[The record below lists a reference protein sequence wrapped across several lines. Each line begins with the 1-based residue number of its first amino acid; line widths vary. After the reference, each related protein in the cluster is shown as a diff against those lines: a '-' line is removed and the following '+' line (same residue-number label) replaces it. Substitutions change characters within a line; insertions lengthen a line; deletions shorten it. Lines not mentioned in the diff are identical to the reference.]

1 MRADPARRESPPD
14 VPGIWTFREE
24 IPGSGNRPR
33 HPNVVWVTDEIGRDV
48 MTSTAHRGGQGVTG
62 VRVALFVLFIGLG
75 QASFE
80 WLRSLG
86 MDAVTSLVVWA
97 IPVLTG
103 AAVALVLWLA
113 SDRAFALR
121 NWLPVAVSIPV
132 YLGGAFGLATAT
144 ASLVASVVTGVG
156 FGVAA
161 VAVAGVLRARRAGR
175 EPVRR

>member
-1 MRADPARRESPPD
+1 
-14 VPGIWTFREE
+14 
-24 IPGSGNRPR
+24 
-33 HPNVVWVTDEIGRDV
+33 
-48 MTSTAHRGGQGVTG
+48 MTSTAQRRGQGAAG

-86 MDAVTSLVVWA
+86 MDAVTGVVVWA
-97 IPVLTG
+97 IPVVTG

-132 YLGGAFGLATAT
+132 YVGGGFGLATGT
-144 ASLVASVVTGVG
+144 ASLVASIVSGVG
-156 FGVAA
+156 LGIAA
-161 VAVAGVLRARRAGR
+161 VVGAGLYRSHRQNAEARQ
-175 EPVRR
+175 

>member
-1 MRADPARRESPPD
+1 
-14 VPGIWTFREE
+14 
-24 IPGSGNRPR
+24 
-33 HPNVVWVTDEIGRDV
+33 
-48 MTSTAHRGGQGVTG
+48 MTSTAHRGGQGATG
-62 VRVALFVLFIGLG
+62 VRVALVVLFIGLG

-97 IPVLTG
+97 IPVVTG

-132 YLGGAFGLATAT
+132 YLAGAFGLATAT
-144 ASLVASVVTGVG
+144 ASLVASIVTGVG
-156 FGVAA
+156 AGIAV
-161 VAVAGVLRARRAGR
+161 VAVAGLVRARRQAR